1 MGTGMLRSSPQNTGM
16 EPELALFQSP
26 KDSSFLFPSSSWVRP
41 TKRDMTRRLIR
52 N

>member
-1 MGTGMLRSSPQNTGM
+1 MGTGMLRGSSWDTGM
-16 EPELALFQSP
+16 ESELALFQSP